1 MSATP
6 LAPTCD
12 SAATV
17 GLAPSKGNR
26 LDGGTLGIVVVTV
39 IIWASAFAAIR
50 AGLKAFGPL
59 ELGAARFSIAAVP
72 AALYLLISRPALP
85 RLGEVWRFA
94 TGGLLF
100 VALYTALLNMGER
113 TVSSGAAAFII
124 NINPIITAVLASFL
138 LGERFGRWGWVGTAV
153 SFSGIGLIALNETM
167 GNEAVGSG
175 AGLQLGWG
183 ALLVLGAALCN
194 SITTVVQKPL
204 FARHKPLT
212 VSASNMVVG
221 ALALSPWLPGAYA
234 QAQTAPLPGL
244 MAALYLGVMPSLVAY
259 ATWTIVLSRMPA
271 ARASN
276 FLYCAPP
283 LAMLLG
289 YVWLGEVPTV
299 MGIIGGLMALGG
311 VAIVNLKR

>member
-17 GLAPSKGNR
+17 GLAPSKGTR
-26 LDGGTLGIVVVTV
+26 LDGGTLAIVVVTIV
-39 IIWASAFAAIR
+39 IWASAFAAIR

-72 AALYLLISRPALP
+72 AGLYLLISRPSLP

-124 NINPIITAVLASFL
+124 NINPIITAVFASFL
-138 LGERFGRWGWVGTAV
+138 LGERFGRWGWIGTAV
-153 SFSGIGLIALNETM
+153 SFSGIGLIALNE
-167 GNEAVGSG
+167 AVGSG
-175 AGLQLGWG
+175 TGLQLGWG

-212 VSASNMVVG
+212 VSASNMVIG

-234 QAQTAPLPGL
+234 QAQAAPLPGL

>member
-6 LAPTCD
+6 LTVPCPSPAVAKGAP
-12 SAATV
+12 
-17 GLAPSKGNR
+17 R
-26 LDGGTLGIVVVTV
+26 LDGATAFAVVVTV

-59 ELGAARFSIAAVP
+59 ELGAARFTIAAVP
-72 AALYLLISRPALP
+72 AGLYLAFIRPALP
-85 RLGEVWRFA
+85 RLNELWRFA
-94 TGGLLF
+94 AGGLLF

-113 TVSSGAAAFII
+113 TVPAGAAAFII

-138 LGERFGRWGWVGTAV
+138 LGERFGRWGWIGTAV

-167 GNEAVGSG
+167 GNEAMG
-175 AGLQLGWG
+175 AGLHLGWG
-183 ALLVLGAALCN
+183 AVLVLGAALCN
-194 SITTVVQKPL
+194 SVTTVVQKPL
-204 FARHKPLT
+204 FARHKALT
-212 VSASNMVVG
+212 VSAGNMVIG

-234 QAQTAPLPGL
+234 QAQAAPLPGL

-259 ATWTIVLSRMPA
+259 ATWTVVLSRLPA

-276 FLYCAPP
+276 FLYSAPP

-289 YVWLGEVPTV
+289 YLWLGEVPTLLGV
-299 MGIIGGLMALGG
+299 IGGVMALGG
-311 VAIVNLKR
+311 VAVVNLKR

>member
-1 MSATP
+1 MSSPP

-12 SAATV
+12 SAAAI
-17 GLAPSKGNR
+17 GMSPAKESR
-26 LDGGTLGIVVVTV
+26 LDGGTLAIVVVTV

-50 AGLKAFGPL
+50 AGLQAFGPL

-72 AALYLLISRPALP
+72 AGLYLLMSRPALP
-85 RLGEVWRFA
+85 RLAEVWRFA
-94 TGGLLF
+94 AGGLLF
-100 VALYTALLNMGER
+100 VALYTALLNLGER
-113 TVSSGAAAFII
+113 TVPAGAAAFII

-153 SFSGIGLIALNETM
+153 SFSGIGLIALNEAI
-167 GNEAVGSG
+167 GNGAAGGG
-175 AGLQLGWG
+175 AGLRLGWG

-204 FARHKPLT
+204 FARHKALT
-212 VSASNMVVG
+212 VSASNMVIG

-234 QAQTAPLPGL
+234 QAQAAPVPGL
-244 MAALYLGVMPSLVAY
+244 MAALYLGIMPSLVAY
-259 ATWTIVLSRMPA
+259 ATWSVVLSRMPA

-289 YVWLGEVPTV
+289 YLWLGEVPTV

-311 VAIVNLKR
+311 VAVVNLKR

>member
-12 SAATV
+12 SAAPV
-17 GLAPSKGNR
+17 GVTPAQGNR
-26 LDGGTLGIVVVTV
+26 LDGGTAAIVVVTI

-72 AALYLLISRPALP
+72 AALSLLISRPALP
-85 RLGEVWRFA
+85 KLGELWRFA

-153 SFSGIGLIALNETM
+153 SFTGIGLIALNE
-167 GNEAVGSG
+167 AVGSG
-175 AGLQLGWG
+175 TGLQLGWG

-212 VSASNMVVG
+212 VSASNMVIG
-221 ALALSPWLPGAYA
+221 ALALSPWAAGAYT

-283 LAMLLG
+283 LAILLG
-289 YVWLGEVPTV
+289 YVWLGEVPTM
-299 MGIIGGLMALGG
+299 MGIFGGLMALGG

>member
-1 MSATP
+1 MSSTP

-12 SAATV
+12 SAAAI
-17 GLAPSKGNR
+17 GMSPAKGRR
-26 LDGGTLGIVVVTV
+26 LDGGTLAIVVVTV

-72 AALYLLISRPALP
+72 AGLYLLMTRPALP
-85 RLGEVWRFA
+85 RLNEVWRFA
-94 TGGLLF
+94 AGGLLF
-100 VALYTALLNMGER
+100 VALYTALLNLGER
-113 TVSSGAAAFII
+113 TVPAGAAAFII

-138 LGERFGRWGWVGTAV
+138 LGEQFGRWGWIGTAV
-153 SFSGIGLIALNETM
+153 SFSGIGLIALTETM

-175 AGLQLGWG
+175 TGLQLGWG

-204 FARHKPLT
+204 FVRHKALT
-212 VSASNMVVG
+212 VSASNMVIG

-259 ATWTIVLSRMPA
+259 ATWTVVLSRMPA

-289 YVWLGEVPTV
+289 YLWLGEVPTV
-299 MGIIGGLMALGG
+299 MGVIGGLMALGG

>member
-12 SAATV
+12 SAAIVSVTP
-17 GLAPSKGNR
+17 ARGNR
-26 LDGGTLGIVVVTV
+26 LDGGTLAIVVVTIV
-39 IIWASAFAAIR
+39 IWASAFAAIR

-72 AALYLLISRPALP
+72 AALYLLVSRPALP
-85 RLGEVWRFA
+85 RLDEVWRFA

-124 NINPIITAVLASFL
+124 NINPIITAVFASFL
-138 LGERFGRWGWVGTAV
+138 LGEQFGRWGWIGTAV
-153 SFSGIGLIALNETM
+153 SFSGIGLIALNE
-167 GNEAVGSG
+167 AVGSG
-175 AGLQLGWG
+175 TGLQLGWG

-212 VSASNMVVG
+212 VSANNMVIG

-289 YVWLGEVPTV
+289 YVWLGEVPTLLGV
-299 MGIIGGLMALGG
+299 IGGLMALGG